1 VAWEART
8 TTPIMPLWV
17 LKNRTRVGGYLLMF
31 LNAAALFSMF
41 YFLTQ
46 YFQEVLGYSALKTG
60 LAFLPLSIGILGA
73 AGLASAAVSKVGPRP
88 LTMAGVPLAAG
99 ALYWLGQLGVHS
111 TYLTNVLPPMI
122 VLAVGLGLMFVP
134 TASAAVTDLPEASS
148 GIGSGLLNT
157 SMQIGASIAIAG
169 LTTLS
174 VSIFNSRLHGSVTDP
189 TVVRQALAAGF
200 TGGLKVSAAIV
211 AVNFLTAAFV
221 LPRRRTAGNDA
232 RPASSTIT
240 RTADPAAG

>member
-1 VAWEART
+1 
-8 TTPIMPLWV
+8 
-17 LKNRTRVGGYLLMF
+17 
-31 LNAAALFSMF
+31 
-41 YFLTQ
+41 
-46 YFQEVLGYSALKTG
+46 
-60 LAFLPLSIGILGA
+60 
-73 AGLASAAVSKVGPRP
+73 
-88 LTMAGVPLAAG
+88 
-99 ALYWLGQLGVHS
+99 
-111 TYLTNVLPPMI
+111 
-122 VLAVGLGLMFVP
+122 MFVP

-174 VSIFNSRLHGSVTDP
+174 VSIFNSHLHGSVTDP

-221 LPRRRTAGNDA
+221 LPRRRTAGSDA
-232 RPASSTIT
+232 RPAFSTIT
-240 RTADPAAG
+240 PTAEPAAD